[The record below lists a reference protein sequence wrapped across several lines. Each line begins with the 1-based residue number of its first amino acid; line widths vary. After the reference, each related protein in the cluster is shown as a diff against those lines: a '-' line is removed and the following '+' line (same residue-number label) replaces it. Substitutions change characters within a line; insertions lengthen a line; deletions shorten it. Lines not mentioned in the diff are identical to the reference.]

1 MKKTVKD
8 TSLVLAKKIA
18 KVMSDHKALDIKI
31 LDLRKL
37 TSFTDYFI
45 ICSATSDRHVQAV
58 ARSVV
63 DELKS
68 DDKRRPI
75 GDEGGKAGLWALVD
89 YGDVVVH
96 VFHKDERDH
105 YQLER
110 LWFDAPR
117 VRAATAK
124 ARK

>member
-58 ARSVV
+58 TWSVI
-63 DELKS
+63 DELKG
-68 DDKRRPI
+68 DGKRPI
-75 GDEGGKAGLWALVD
+75 GDEGSKTGFWALID
-89 YGDVVVH
+89 YGDVVAH
-96 VFHKDERDH
+96 VFHEDERGH
-105 YQLER
+105 YQLEE

-117 VRAATAK
+117 VRAVTAK
-124 ARK
+124 TGK